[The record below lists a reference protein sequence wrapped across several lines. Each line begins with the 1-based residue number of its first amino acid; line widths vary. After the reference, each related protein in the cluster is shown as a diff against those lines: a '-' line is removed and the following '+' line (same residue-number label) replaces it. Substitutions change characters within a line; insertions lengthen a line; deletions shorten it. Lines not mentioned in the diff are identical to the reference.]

1 MAFFSQLIK
10 DFSWLSRG
18 FSRFRKD
25 FSQLKKDNSKKEDLI
40 DFDTMYDG
48 VDKLGVRGYKMTH
61 LEACKKIWHD
71 YVPKSG
77 QSNCVQG
84 ELLRQ
89 LEALRGEAQ
98 DNGNIN
104 WDDDFEFFCDF
115 IRNTLLE
122 SGIFESDVRSKLD
135 GCLNIIKSRGKYAY
149 SYNHGQIS
157 DDTVNPMLFA
167 YVYDDLYDYIADAI
181 AIYDK
186 SKGGPVPYAGEPS
199 IIR

>member
-10 DFSWLSRG
+10 DFSRLAKG

-25 FSQLKKDNSKKEDLI
+25 FSQPKKDNSKKEDLI

-48 VDKLGVRGYKMTH
+48 VDKLGIRGYKMTH
-61 LEACKKIWHD
+61 LETCKKIWHD

-104 WDDDFEFFCDF
+104 WDDDFEFFCAYYF
-115 IRNTLLE
+115 SIATTALIL
-122 SGIFESDVRSKLD
+122 SSDLID
-135 GCLNIIKSRGKYAY
+135 N
-149 SYNHGQIS
+149 
-157 DDTVNPMLFA
+157 
-167 YVYDDLYDYIADAI
+167 
-181 AIYDK
+181 
-186 SKGGPVPYAGEPS
+186 
-199 IIR
+199 